1 MGNCVDKT
9 KKYTAENARQE
20 PQVAYASYSSLDN
33 VLSRRSS
40 RFALFS
46 GSSAGNSTTSA
57 HVEWSRRSRASRV
70 SRISRISRRTGSQ
83 DTPED
88 PCSLSKTRWP
98 VPQFEAAFLPE
109 FKIKETAYK
118 TNYDIIDLISKGA
131 YGQVY
136 KVRSRIDGEI
146 FALKVLNKA
155 QIIAEDA
162 IERVKD
168 EVRIQQVVGHHPFV
182 VNASRYWQDKRRLYV
197 GSDYV
202 SGGELFTLVEGYGNL
217 PEDAVRILVAEVA
230 LAIDFLHNAG
240 IIHRDVK
247 ASNVLLD
254 EEGHA
259 QLIDFGFAKWLKH
272 GQKTSTLCGTPQYI
286 APEIL
291 RGEPYGHAID
301 WWSLGVLMY
310 FLLTSEY
317 PVPSE
322 PKTSPTSIAETPTVS
337 FSCFSS
343 PSISPSTGAVDLL
356 KRLLAPDPVSRL
368 RSILGLQRVSF
379 YKNRDFRGYT
389 SRSRIKEQDGGG
401 GGGGGRD
408 LSGFTRMCSSGVA
421 VRISPGYEEVY
432 RIDVR
437 GCLRQRSLQS
447 YVRRVLGF
455 RDASGRRLISSKR
468 VKKRGKKTKNFTQ
481 CNSVHVP

>member
-57 HVEWSRRSRASRV
+57 HVEWSRRSRASRI

-310 FLLTSEY
+310 FLLTSE
-317 PVPSE
+317 
-322 PKTSPTSIAETPTVS
+322 
-337 FSCFSS
+337 
-343 PSISPSTGAVDLL
+343 
-356 KRLLAPDPVSRL
+356 
-368 RSILGLQRVSF
+368 
-379 YKNRDFRGYT
+379 
-389 SRSRIKEQDGGG
+389 
-401 GGGGGRD
+401 
-408 LSGFTRMCSSGVA
+408 M
-421 VRISPGYEEVY
+421 VY
-432 RIDVR
+432 
-437 GCLRQRSLQS
+437 
-447 YVRRVLGF
+447 
-455 RDASGRRLISSKR
+455 GRRLRLEYVRQVVLNGTRRPRRYVETNFIIRRQVLEPTGRLVSESMIEDVSSLDDAR
-468 VKKRGKKTKNFTQ
+468 CIYGITTTGNRGIPVQADRQGAGSSVMKMKKTLERSREREKEIHEGVREGEAAGPGSLVIVAVF
-481 CNSVHVP
+481 VRVPILPVYPSPILYTY